1 MSDLCISSDGL
12 YQSDDDDLEW
22 LFYSSDEESDVEA
35 SEDIPS
41 KEDKTLYRWYHFH
54 DNNLIIAFTLI
65 HAHSVF
71 KSQIVFA
78 FDSPRTLK
86 FQ

>member
-41 KEDKTLYRWYHFH
+41 KEDKTLYR
-54 DNNLIIAFTLI
+54 
-65 HAHSVF
+65 
-71 KSQIVFA
+71 
-78 FDSPRTLK
+78 
-86 FQ
+86 